1 MRGARPIL
9 LLLLLASVG
18 HAQAQERPGEPVKL
32 EFQNTEIGEVISTIS
47 ELTGRNFL
55 YDQDEVR
62 GRVTVVS
69 PVPVTIDEA
78 FRVFESILHVR
89 GLTTVPAPGG
99 ALKIVRIGEA
109 ARSPIPTLP
118 ADAAVPDRD
127 RFITRLL
134 PLRYVKVDTLSD
146 ALKPLISAEASL
158 IAYRPTNTLILT
170 DAAANVRRLEA
181 IVGQVDIETHRAQI
195 EVLKVQ
201 HADASALAEKLEEI
215 FAERAT
221 QNAARARASAQ
232 TRRSTSE
239 VEPRVAGR
247 GTAVAAEISGGAR
260 FVADQR
266 TNSIIV
272 IATPATFRQIERFLP
287 LLDYAPKGSGR
298 IHVVRLQNADAEE
311 MAETLN
317 HLATASGGGTRPASV
332 GAAALAELG
341 SDVRIAADAP
351 TNSLIIQA
359 SAKDYGTLSEVI
371 ATLDARR
378 PQVMVEALIVEL
390 DVTSREEFGL
400 AWLIQNELGEGFFS
414 VGIDPAGVLPE
425 PAGPVPI
432 ATGAGLIGSTVEN
445 LTTSILGKSIF
456 VPGIGNIPSF
466 QAILT
471 AARDDA
477 NADLLSAPVILTV
490 DNEEAEI
497 VIGTEIPVLTT
508 RLQAAAPSSG
518 GFQTSQDIARQ
529 DVGVTLRLTPQ
540 IGAEDTIRL
549 DIFQE
554 ITEVTATDPELGP
567 TMSNRQFEGTVHVL
581 DGHSLVIGG
590 IVSEVQTQRVDKV
603 PFLGDIPILGWAF
616 KTTSDVVRE
625 INLLVILTP
634 HIVREPEDLSR
645 LSEERR
651 ELFREGAGGLRALG
665 ADAGGMGA
673 GPYLVQAAFFFDPGK
688 ATALLETLIERG
700 YEGAVLSRTE
710 GGQAVHFVQLGPYA
724 TQDAAWRVARE
735 VQRESDL
742 RPLLVVE
749 SVER

>member
-1 MRGARPIL
+1 MWGARPIL
-9 LLLLLASVG
+9 LLLLLAAVG
-18 HAQAQERPGEPVKL
+18 YAQAQERPGESVKL

-55 YDQDEVR
+55 YDEDEVR

-69 PVPVTIDEA
+69 PVPVTIEEA
-78 FRVFESILHVR
+78 LRVFESILHVR

-99 ALKIVRIGEA
+99 ALKIVQIGKA

-118 ADAAVPDRD
+118 ADIALSDRD

-134 PLRYVKVDTLSD
+134 PLRHVKVDALSN
-146 ALKPLISAEASL
+146 ALKPLISGEASL

-170 DAAANVRRLEA
+170 DAAANVRRLGA
-181 IVGQVDIETHRAQI
+181 IVGQVDIETHHEQI
-195 EVLKVQ
+195 EVLNVQ
-201 HADASALAEKLEEI
+201 YADASALAEKLEEI
-215 FAERAT
+215 FAERVT
-221 QNAARARASAQ
+221 QTTARARASAR
-232 TRRSTSE
+232 TRRSTSDA
-239 VEPRVAGR
+239 EPRVAEGE
-247 GTAVAAEISGGAR
+247 TAVAAEISGRAR
-260 FVADQR
+260 FVADER

-272 IATPATFRQIERFLP
+272 IATPATFRQIERFVP

-298 IHVVRLQNADAEE
+298 IHVYRLHNADAEE

-317 HLATASGGGTRPASV
+317 HLATASGGGTRPPSV

-341 SDVRIAADAP
+341 SDVRITADAP

-359 SAKDYGTLSEVI
+359 SAKDYGALSEVI
-371 ATLDARR
+371 VTLDARR
-378 PQVMVEALIVEL
+378 PQVVVEALIVEL

-400 AWLIQNELGEGFFS
+400 AWLIQNELGDGFFS
-414 VGIDPAGVLPE
+414 VGTDPAGVLPE
-425 PAGPVPI
+425 PAGPVVPV

-445 LTTSILGKSIF
+445 LTTSILAESLF
-456 VPGIGNIPSF
+456 VPGIGNIPVI

-471 AARDDA
+471 AARDDT
-477 NADLLSAPVILTV
+477 NADVLSAPVILTV
-490 DNEEAEI
+490 DNEEVEI

-508 RLQAAAPSSG
+508 RLQAADPSG
-518 GFQTSQDIARQ
+518 GFQTSQDIARY
-529 DVGVTLRLTPQ
+529 DVGVTLRLTAQ

-554 ITEVTATDPELGP
+554 ISEVKETDPELGP
-567 TMSNRQFEGTVHVL
+567 TTTNRQLEGTVYVP
-581 DGHSLVIGG
+581 DGHAVVLGG
-590 IVSEVQTQRVDKV
+590 IVSEVRTQRVDKV

-616 KTTSDVVRE
+616 KTTSDVVRK

-665 ADAGGMGA
+665 ADADGTGA
-673 GPYLVQAAFFFDPGK
+673 GPYLVQAAFFFDPGE

-700 YEGAVLSRTE
+700 YEGTVLSRTE

-735 VQRESDL
+735 VQREADL

-749 SVER
+749 PVE